1 MRKRH
6 WKIAFVALVLA
17 MLLPSVAQAKT
28 VTIAPKKK
36 EKYRYKMDKHLVHFQ
51 KLKLSSSVDRLRL
64 NKDVWYLYYWEDLV
78 ETDPGMAQCYDSLL
92 RKAKSV
98 KTITV
103 SPKNKKLKAVNGLL
117 MDKAGQYLE
126 CCPPAKRGK
135 VIVPEGVKVIGKE
148 AFAGCENVTELQ
160 LPASLKGMNEA
171 AFWGMKSLKKIT
183 ISSKNKWLKVVD
195 NVLYSK
201 DGKKLLLYPA
211 SDSRT
216 EFVVPSQ
223 VDDCAEASFSASV
236 NLKTVVLP
244 EGLLELKNSIFQN
257 SNIETLAMPQ
267 SLRYIDAEAFSGCK
281 KLRELKL
288 NEGLLKIRDDAFCH
302 TTNLRDIYLPDSV
315 LECEDMFGFEK
326 NRVLKTKTVHLYG
339 HSRADVE
346 IKDAYPSLKVQYVGT
361 KEVTNSPKIDV
372 ETAVKG
378 SGNPDTSWYKK
389 GKKSYE
395 ITTPDQLAGMAVLTK
410 RGISFKK
417 VNFLLKNDLDLS
429 CYENW
434 NPIGPGKLAEEGR
447 DSGKLQFRG
456 TFDGNEHTIYNL
468 TCKRYD
474 DDLQGL
480 FGTVKGTIKNLSVKH
495 ATVAG
500 IQEVGIL
507 VGYMEGKIQNCV
519 ASGNVFGVKWTGG
532 ICGSLMEDGSSII
545 RCKNYANVI
554 GYEAVGGLVGT
565 CGWLG
570 DCNMKA
576 CENYGDIKGSYKV
589 AGIAGEASDRK
600 RLKNCKNK
608 GRITGYEKTS
618 AISNKQY

>member
-1 MRKRH
+1 MRKKQ
-6 WKIAFVALVLA
+6 WIIAFFALVLA
-17 MLLPSVAQAKT
+17 MVLPSVAQAKT
-28 VTIAPKKK
+28 ITIAPKKK
-36 EKYRYKMDKHLVHFQ
+36 EKYRYKMDKHMVHFQ
-51 KLKLSSSVDRLRL
+51 KLKLSSSVDRLHL
-64 NKDVWYLYYWEDLV
+64 NKDVWYLYYWEDLA

-98 KTITV
+98 KRITV
-103 SPKNKKLKAVNGLL
+103 SKKNKKLKAVNGLL
-117 MDKAGQYLE
+117 LDKTGQYLE

-135 VIVPEGVKVIGKE
+135 VIVPDGVKVIGKE

-195 NVLYSK
+195 NVLYTK
-201 DGKKLLLYPA
+201 DGKTLLLYPA
-211 SDSRT
+211 SDART
-216 EFVVPSQ
+216 EFTVPAQ
-223 VDDCAEASFSASV
+223 VNACAEASFSAAV
-236 NLKTVVLP
+236 NLKTVKLP
-244 EGLLELKNSIFQN
+244 EGLVELKNSMFQN
-257 SNIETLAMPQ
+257 SNIETIAMPQ
-267 SLRYIDAEAFSGCK
+267 SLRYINAEVFSGCK

-288 NEGLLKIRDDAFCH
+288 NEGLLKICDAAFYH
-302 TTNLRDIYLPDSV
+302 TQNLRDINLPNSLFV
-315 LECEDMFGFEK
+315 CENMFGFEK
-326 NRVLKTKTVHLYG
+326 NRVMKTKTVHLYE
-339 HSRADVE
+339 HSRADME
-346 IKDAYPSLKVQYVGT
+346 LKDAYLSLKVQYVGT
-361 KEVTNSPKIDV
+361 KEVMESPKIEL

-378 SGNPDTSWYKK
+378 RGIPDTSWYKK
-389 GKKSYE
+389 GKKFYE

-417 VNFLLKNDLDLS
+417 VSFSLKNDLDLS

-434 NPIGPGKLAEEGR
+434 NPIGPGKRTEEGR
-447 DSGKLQFRG
+447 DSSRLQFRG
-456 TFDGNEHTIYNL
+456 TFNGNKHTIYNL

-480 FGTVKGTIKNLSVKH
+480 FGAVKGTIKNLSVKQ

-545 RCKNYANVI
+545 QCKNYANVI

-576 CENYGDIKGSYKV
+576 CENYGDITGSYKV
-589 AGIAGEASDRK
+589 AGIAGEAGDRK

-608 GRITGYEKTS
+608 GGITGYEKTS